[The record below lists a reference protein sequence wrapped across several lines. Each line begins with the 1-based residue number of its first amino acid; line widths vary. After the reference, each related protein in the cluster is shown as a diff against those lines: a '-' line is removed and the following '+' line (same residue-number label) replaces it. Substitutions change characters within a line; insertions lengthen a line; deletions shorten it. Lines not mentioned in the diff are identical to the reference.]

1 MHLCKFS
8 ILNHGDCRLYEAR
21 KPHHPSYR
29 MIQLVIQL
37 HQVAARI
44 LAGVLL
50 KEFAL
55 VVRHQLAAQGLLALH
70 LQW

>member
-1 MHLCKFS
+1 
-8 ILNHGDCRLYEAR
+8 
-21 KPHHPSYR
+21 
-29 MIQLVIQL
+29 MIQVVIQL

-55 VVRHQLAAQGLLALH
+55 VVQHQLAAQGLLALH
-70 LQW
+70 LQCQDNGAGEAARSWFQHWILRQRKVVFE

>member
-1 MHLCKFS
+1 
-8 ILNHGDCRLYEAR
+8 
-21 KPHHPSYR
+21 

-44 LAGVLL
+44 LAGILL